1 MCKRYAKFPGGSA
14 RVGLYSVGM
23 IQPDVLYWT
32 PLIKEFP
39 LKKVEKLSLRSRSG
53 NLKIS
58 TR

>member
-1 MCKRYAKFPGGSA
+1 MCKRYAKFPRGSA

-53 NLKIS
+53 N
-58 TR
+58 